1 MVPPQANFIR
11 KATVCL
17 HSFISI
23 CADSET
29 VGMVIDMNEKTQS
42 LLDEAAAFMECPC
55 LSDLRFLTPYQRCVL
70 AAFFSRLNT
79 KDYPLSEWNDA
90 LEYLTHAKKAHD
102 SATAHELLL
111 EHLRALQCG

>member
-1 MVPPQANFIR
+1 
-11 KATVCL
+11 
-17 HSFISI
+17 
-23 CADSET
+23 
-29 VGMVIDMNEKTQS
+29 MNEKTQS

-111 EHLRALQCG
+111 EHPRALQCG

>member
-1 MVPPQANFIR
+1 MGG
-11 KATVCL
+11 
-17 HSFISI
+17 
-23 CADSET
+23 DSEDPLGYGHPLWVSYIHDGVADACLLQPAIWSSHRADT
-29 VGMVIDMNEKTQS
+29 S
-42 LLDEAAAFMECPC
+42 LSLIHI
-55 LSDLRFLTPYQRCVL
+55 YQRCVL